1 MQEQETY
8 PRGLIIHEQFRLG
21 ALRAR
26 GGMASIYEGTEIKTD
41 RHVAIK
47 FLRKDLE
54 KMPEMVELFDAES
67 EALQKLDHP
76 NIIRGLAAGRYGGSH
91 YLVMDFVSGPTL
103 RERLRWGRP
112 ERDEA
117 LSILRQAAAGLDHA
131 HERGVIHRD
140 VKPDN
145 LILEKNVVRIAD
157 FGIARVMQRAP
168 LVGDSESR
176 GGTVIYSAPEQFEP
190 GGTVGPHTDVY
201 SLGVVA
207 YEIFTGRVPFAAYR
221 PASTLNHQV
230 PRAADAV
237 LERAFNEDP
246 SQRHAGAGAFAQA
259 LDAAFKAF
267 APDSTPAPKL
277 ILQTPPEPM
286 KAVPAPGPEPPLRA
300 GRAAPRRIGLL
311 PWILVALL
319 LAAAATAALAWARG
333 WGPFAHAAAA
343 ASVPRVRRASE
354 DLPPMETPAPCA
366 VAEFDRPEAS
376 PPAPAG
382 LLLDRLAVTF
392 AENEDPAQ
400 LQVRQ
405 VRWETRVKAD
415 CENRWQEEVHVFRAG
430 EVHGAPTVHRAEN
443 EMSQP
448 RIRGS
453 RVDFREGRPTRITV
467 FLDNPDADMELDLAA
482 GTGTLVRKGGK
493 PQDGKCGFV
502 PLPGKR

>member
-54 KMPEMVELFDAES
+54 KMPEMVELFDAEA

-168 LVGDSESR
+168 LIGDSESR

-207 YEIFTGRVPFAAYR
+207 
-221 PASTLNHQV
+221 
-230 PRAADAV
+230 
-237 LERAFNEDP
+237 
-246 SQRHAGAGAFAQA
+246 
-259 LDAAFKAF
+259 
-267 APDSTPAPKL
+267 
-277 ILQTPPEPM
+277 
-286 KAVPAPGPEPPLRA
+286 
-300 GRAAPRRIGLL
+300 
-311 PWILVALL
+311 
-319 LAAAATAALAWARG
+319 
-333 WGPFAHAAAA
+333 
-343 ASVPRVRRASE
+343 
-354 DLPPMETPAPCA
+354 
-366 VAEFDRPEAS
+366 
-376 PPAPAG
+376 
-382 LLLDRLAVTF
+382 
-392 AENEDPAQ
+392 
-400 LQVRQ
+400 
-405 VRWETRVKAD
+405 
-415 CENRWQEEVHVFRAG
+415 
-430 EVHGAPTVHRAEN
+430 
-443 EMSQP
+443 
-448 RIRGS
+448 
-453 RVDFREGRPTRITV
+453 
-467 FLDNPDADMELDLAA
+467 
-482 GTGTLVRKGGK
+482 
-493 PQDGKCGFV
+493 
-502 PLPGKR
+502 

>member
-8 PRGLIIHEQFRLG
+8 PRGLIIHERFRLG

-54 KMPEMVELFDAES
+54 KMPEMVELFDAEA

-131 HERGVIHRD
+131 HERGVVHRD
-140 VKPDN
+140 IKPDN
-145 LILEKNVVRIAD
+145 LILEKNEVRIAD

-168 LVGDSESR
+168 LIGDSESR

-237 LERAFNEDP
+237 LERAFNENP
-246 SQRHAGAGAFAQA
+246 SQRPAGAGVFAQA
-259 LDAAFKAF
+259 LEAAFRAF
-267 APDSTPAPKL
+267 APDSTPAPQL

-286 KAVPAPGPEPPLRA
+286 KAVPSAERAPEPAPA
-300 GRAAPRRIGLL
+300 GPRHAGCL
-311 PWILVALL
+311 PWILAGLVLT
-319 LAAAATAALAWARG
+319 AATAAALAWAFG
-333 WGPFAHAAAA
+333 WGPFSRAAAA
-343 ASVPRVRRASE
+343 GTGPRVRRASAQ
-354 DLPPMETPAPCA
+354 LPPLEVAPPFA
-366 VAEFDRPEAS
+366 IADFDRLEAA

-392 AENEDPAQ
+392 AEGDDPGQ
-400 LQVRQ
+400 LMVAQ
-405 VRWETRVKAD
+405 VRWEVRVRTD
-415 CENRWQEEVHVFRAG
+415 CENPWQDAVHVFRAG
-430 EVHGAPTVHRAEN
+430 EVHGDPTVHRPEH

-453 RVDFREGRPTRITV
+453 RVDFTAGHPSRITV
-467 FLDNPDADMELDLAA
+467 FLDNPGADLELDLAS
-482 GTGTLVRKGGK
+482 GTGTLVRRGAR
-493 PQDGKCGFV
+493 PQAGKCSFV